1 MMDMDDIL
9 FAARKVNSPLAHTDI
24 VLPQLSEEEIRMIL
38 DGERPLERFRY
49 NPRSRTGNSLDDSAA
64 ENLSGKQ
71 VIDLYIHEG
80 LFFFGPKCFV
90 DQTEAYLI
98 FNEKTG
104 HFERRDDPLN
114 FLHRFFKIPQ
124 NCSDVSKTP
133 LAYTTAANYG
143 GVHVRKLSHFS

>member
-1 MMDMDDIL
+1 MMDMGDIL
-9 FAARKVNSPLAHTDI
+9 SAARKVNSPLAHTDI

-71 VIDLYIHEG
+71 VIDLYVHEG

-90 DQTEAYLI
+90 DQTECISYL
-98 FNEKTG
+98 
-104 HFERRDDPLN
+104 
-114 FLHRFFKIPQ
+114 Q
-124 NCSDVSKTP
+124 
-133 LAYTTAANYG
+133 
-143 GVHVRKLSHFS
+143 